1 MLCALN
7 GRLEFRQNC
16 ASYQLVKSLYSIA
29 NGGFG
34 GTGLGEGTFTST
46 DGTQLIPALGTD
58 FIYSAIAQEL
68 GLIGAAA
75 LLLCYMVFV
84 ARGMRIALRAQDG
97 FSKLLAVGLTF
108 GFALQTFVIVG
119 GVLRIVPLTGITL
132 PFVSYGGHEHRGEL
146 PAARGAPAR
155 LEQGELAAMNR
166 QIIRLTYVA
175 LGLVGVLVVMT
186 TYWQTWAAAGLA
198 DRQDNAI
205 KRVAEFSVDR
215 GLIFSWKPRKR
226 LARNIERDVEQNT
239 LFFRRYP
246 YGPLAPHLVGYST
259 VGRSRTGLERSLND
273 YLTSSNANLST
284 LVDKALDELRGK
296 PVEGN
301 DVVTN
306 LDLEAQ
312 EVALDE
318 LGTQCGAVVVLDPR
332 TGKVRVMASTPTFD
346 PNQVENN
353 FGQIE
358 RIEADCRPAAPLL
371 NRASAGLYV
380 PGSTFKVITAAAAL
394 ESKKFKPESSFVD
407 PGYCTVYGKRVNNFD
422 TTSPFG
428 TVDLVTAL
436 TYSVNSVFCNIGKA
450 LGAKRILD
458 TAKRFGFYE
467 RPPLETPS
475 DERQASGLYQG
486 GRLYYPKLDSDV
498 DAGRMAFGQ
507 ERMLVTPLQMAMVA
521 GTIGVGGKLME
532 PQAVDKIVG
541 PGGKILLRQR
551 PALIRQAVSRD
562 TADEV
567 AAMMRL
573 AVARGTGTAAQLP
586 GYSVGGKTGTGETG
600 VPGSN
605 TTWFIAFAGR
615 DEESPAELAIAV
627 VLQNQAGTGGAT
639 AAPIARAVMQAI
651 LP

>member
-1 MLCALN
+1 
-7 GRLEFRQNC
+7 
-16 ASYQLVKSLYSIA
+16 
-29 NGGFG
+29 
-34 GTGLGEGTFTST
+34 
-46 DGTQLIPALGTD
+46 
-58 FIYSAIAQEL
+58 
-68 GLIGAAA
+68 
-75 LLLCYMVFV
+75 
-84 ARGMRIALRAQDG
+84 
-97 FSKLLAVGLTF
+97 
-108 GFALQTFVIVG
+108 
-119 GVLRIVPLTGITL
+119 
-132 PFVSYGGHEHRGEL
+132 
-146 PAARGAPAR
+146 
-155 LEQGELAAMNR
+155 MNR
-166 QIIRLTYVA
+166 QIVRLTYVA
-175 LGLVGVLVVMT
+175 LGLVGALVVMT

-205 KRVAEFSVDR
+205 KRVAEFSIDR

-246 YGPLAPHLVGYST
+246 YGPLAPHVIGYST

-312 EVALDE
+312 EVALE
-318 LGTQCGAVVVLDPR
+318 QLGTRCGAVVVLDPR

-346 PNQVENN
+346 PNLVEND

-394 ESKKFKPESSFVD
+394 ESKKFEPESSFVD

-422 TTSPFG
+422 TSSPFG

-467 RPPLETPS
+467 RPPLETPT

-521 GTIGVGGKLME
+521 GAIGVGGRLME
-532 PQAVDKIVG
+532 PRAVDKIVG

-551 PALIRQAVSRD
+551 PSLIRQAVSRE

-600 VPGSN
+600 VPGAN
-605 TTWFIAFAGR
+605 TTWFIAFASR

-627 VLQNQAGTGGAT
+627 VLQNQSGTGGAT